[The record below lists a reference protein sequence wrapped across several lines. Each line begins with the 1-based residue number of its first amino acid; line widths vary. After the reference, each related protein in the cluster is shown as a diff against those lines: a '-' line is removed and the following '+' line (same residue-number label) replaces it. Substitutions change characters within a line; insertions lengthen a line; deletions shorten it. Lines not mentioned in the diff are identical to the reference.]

1 MEKNITIFIS
11 SKNQTLLWKT
21 INQSVLFNK
30 LSPVQQAV
38 WFKNIIG
45 YIYYERKTLFFD
57 TDELVTLN
65 KKAICFIL
73 NELNSINQYSEKEI
87 LYLPES
93 DRRELIDGLK
103 NTNHRSEKEILYL
116 PESDRRE
123 LVNEPLNTPP
133 SPIQP
138 IHNTPY
144 FTNFSI
150 EDEYPNKTV
159 IKKEL
164 YDKNAT
170 LFDMRQKEFN
180 DLIANNTPPQ
190 IDFRIKEID
199 EPMEDLSVLIERC
212 VKERNDFIGQSY
224 GEEGGLKP

>member
-73 NELNSINQYSEKEI
+73 NELNSINQY
-87 LYLPES
+87 
-93 DRRELIDGLK
+93 
-103 NTNHRSEKEILYL
+103 SEKEILYL

>member
-30 LSPVQQAV
+30 LPPVQQAV

-87 LYLPES
+87 V
-93 DRRELIDGLK
+93 
-103 NTNHRSEKEILYL
+103 YL